1 MLFRDYVQQRLDQGD
16 NNAALEGLQ
25 NNIICNLA
33 DAVRNVPEEDWGA
46 EISNRQKEA
55 DGQVLIWLEGRSEPS
70 YSIQE

>member
-33 DAVRNVPEEDWGA
+33 DAVRNVPAEDWSA

>member
-25 NNIICNLA
+25 NNIICNLV
-33 DAVRNVPEEDWGA
+33 DAVRTVPAEDWGA